1 MITTG
6 TLTITQLAGT
16 ITPDDFAK
24 WLRGFLDAIDGA
36 PTPEQLPQDHRQVVE
51 GLDRPRCRL
60 VEVSRRSLPCP
71 YTPVYP
77 PMVLPCPI
85 DVQPFYPWSPL
96 DYPYTIFYTTD
107 NGTACCCH
115 RRDRDSR
122 RRVLGACP
130 RGVR

>member
-36 PTPEQLPQDHRQVVE
+36 PTPEQFRKITDKLSKVSTAPAVDWSKFLAPQ
-51 GLDRPRCRL
+51 PA
-60 VEVSRRSLPCP
+60 VS

-107 NGTACCCH
+107 NGTA
-115 RRDRDSR
+115 
-122 RRVLGACP
+122 
-130 RGVR
+130 